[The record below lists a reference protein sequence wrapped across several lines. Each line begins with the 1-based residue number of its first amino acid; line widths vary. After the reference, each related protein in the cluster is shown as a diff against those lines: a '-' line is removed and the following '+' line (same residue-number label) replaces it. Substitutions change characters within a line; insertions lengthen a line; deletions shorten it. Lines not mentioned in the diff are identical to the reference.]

1 MVQAQSGA
9 EVEDFEGIARASTAS
24 PGRLPEDGM
33 DDGMEP
39 EPEPELAD
47 PYEAQYQPDPQR
59 VWLVSEQSV
68 RVQDSGAGGEI
79 SAAGR
84 RGRAAGL
91 TP

>member
-1 MVQAQSGA
+1 MRREGPLRVVQAQSGA

-47 PYEAQYQPDPQR
+47 PYETPAYPLNVER
-59 VWLVSEQSV
+59 VWPMS
-68 RVQDSGAGGEI
+68 
-79 SAAGR
+79 
-84 RGRAAGL
+84 
-91 TP
+91 

>member
-33 DDGMEP
+33 GDGMEP

-47 PYEAQYQPDPQR
+47 PYE
-59 VWLVSEQSV
+59 
-68 RVQDSGAGGEI
+68 
-79 SAAGR
+79 
-84 RGRAAGL
+84 
-91 TP
+91 TPN

>member
-33 DDGMEP
+33 GDGMEP

-47 PYEAQYQPDPQR
+47 PYETCISTER
-59 VWLVSEQSV
+59 RESV
-68 RVQDSGAGGEI
+68 AYVLGVCACAGF
-79 SAAGR
+79 GR
-84 RGRAAGL
+84 RR
-91 TP
+91 

>member
-47 PYEAQYQPDPQR
+47 PYETHIR
-59 VWLVSEQSV
+59 
-68 RVQDSGAGGEI
+68 I
-79 SAAGR
+79 H
-84 RGRAAGL
+84 
-91 TP
+91 